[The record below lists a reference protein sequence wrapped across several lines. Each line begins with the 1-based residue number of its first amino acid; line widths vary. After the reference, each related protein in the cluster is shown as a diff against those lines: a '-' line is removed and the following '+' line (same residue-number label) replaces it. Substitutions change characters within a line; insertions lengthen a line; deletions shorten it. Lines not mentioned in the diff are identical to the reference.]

1 MFHGL
6 SAGKTGQLPSG
17 PLGAQVPPPPGRV
30 VVVVVVVVVL
40 VVVLAGGVGG
50 GGGGGAH
57 AASTAIASTPGA
69 ASRLRARVDRMM
81 RYRQNAAANLK
92 TRASTMH
99 PMWSVASIPSPSSA
113 DLGPFHMYGILLA
126 VAVLVGIY
134 VGEQRWRRRR
144 YPTGGIYDIAF
155 WVVVWGVIGARVYH
169 VITDYQRFE
178 DDPLRAFQIWR
189 GGLSIWGAVGAGL
202 IAVIVLTKRHHTNTL
217 VVADCLAVGIV
228 LAQAIG
234 RWGNWFNQELFGK
247 PTSLP
252 WGLEI
257 SPEHRPAGY
266 QQDALFHP
274 TFLYESLA
282 CLAIAGL
289 LLLAERTRKM
299 HQGQTFALYVAL
311 YTFARFFFENL
322 RIDPAHDLGPL
333 RVNAWVSLVIFL
345 VAGGWFVW
353 LGRHTPLQRVPGSPE
368 PDEVDALA

>member
-1 MFHGL
+1 
-6 SAGKTGQLPSG
+6 
-17 PLGAQVPPPPGRV
+17 
-30 VVVVVVVVVL
+30 
-40 VVVLAGGVGG
+40 
-50 GGGGGAH
+50 
-57 AASTAIASTPGA
+57 
-69 ASRLRARVDRMM
+69 
-81 RYRQNAAANLK
+81 
-92 TRASTMH
+92 
-99 PMWSVASIPSPSSA
+99 MWTVASIPSPSSP

-126 VAVLVGIY
+126 IGVLVAIY

-144 YPTGGIYDIAF
+144 YAPGGIYDIAF

-178 DDPLRAFQIWR
+178 DDPLRALQIWR
-189 GGLSIWGAVGAGL
+189 GGLSIWGAIGAGF

-247 PTSLP
+247 PTSVP

-257 SPEHRPAGY
+257 SVEHRPLGY
-266 QQDALFHP
+266 EQDALFHP

-289 LLLAERTRKM
+289 LLLAERGVPVGAGKRSRL
-299 HQGQTFALYVAL
+299 HEGQTFALYVVL

-322 RIDPAHDLGPL
+322 RIDPAHDLGPM
-333 RVNAWVSLVIFL
+333 RVNAWVSVVIFL

-368 PDEVDALA
+368 ADEIDALA